1 MYICQ
6 FLIKFGHNN
15 IGPFF
20 RKPFAV
26 PIIFF
31 VVFDNSD
38 LSAFCLKNCV
48 FVMLNYDYLQE
59 SLSQPQMHIV
69 TDVHEMFM
77 PLVDGFLCDV
87 NLSSNL
93 IDQLMLEIPKMFC
106 NTQETETVLLPAI
119 EAGLEAVKV
128 SFLQGKV
135 PR

>member
-1 MYICQ
+1 
-6 FLIKFGHNN
+6 
-15 IGPFF
+15 
-20 RKPFAV
+20 
-26 PIIFF
+26 
-31 VVFDNSD
+31 
-38 LSAFCLKNCV
+38 
-48 FVMLNYDYLQE
+48 
-59 SLSQPQMHIV
+59 MHIV

-128 SFLQGKV
+128 SYLQGKV